1 MSVTQKQTTVN
12 TYAIDT
18 NLYQGRK
25 KLCKVNNSQWMG
37 LA

>member
-1 MSVTQKQTTVN
+1 MSITQKQTTVN

-18 NLYQGRK
+18 NLYQVRK
-25 KLCKVNNSQWMG
+25 KLCNVSNSQWVG

>member
-1 MSVTQKQTTVN
+1 MSITQKQTNVN

-18 NLYQGRK
+18 NLYWVRK

-37 LA
+37 LS